1 MLILLKPTLKK
12 ILLNLLNLMTA
23 KYSLKKSKIQNKTSK
38 KCKISQHLIQA
49 KVLKNPEE
57 NNKMLQ

>member
-1 MLILLKPTLKK
+1 
-12 ILLNLLNLMTA
+12 MTA